1 LSKHCNFEAFKNI
14 IILKFMSKTVCV
26 FCASSRKADDS
37 YVVAATT
44 LAKLLVERG
53 YTIKYGGGEVGLMGV
68 LADTAIEHQGHVI
81 GIIPKFMVEVEWQH
95 KGVEQ
100 MVLVD
105 TMAERKKLLVE
116 DTDAVIAL
124 PGSTGTLE
132 ELVEVMSMKKLGGY
146 TKPIII
152 VNTNGFYNHLIAL
165 LERMASEQFMRHEHL
180 SIYTVVD
187 TPEQAIDAIEE
198 IPHWTA
204 DAISFA
210 AV

>member
-1 LSKHCNFEAFKNI
+1 
-14 IILKFMSKTVCV
+14 MSKTVCV

-37 YVVAATT
+37 YVAAATT
-44 LAKLLVERG
+44 LAKLLVKHG